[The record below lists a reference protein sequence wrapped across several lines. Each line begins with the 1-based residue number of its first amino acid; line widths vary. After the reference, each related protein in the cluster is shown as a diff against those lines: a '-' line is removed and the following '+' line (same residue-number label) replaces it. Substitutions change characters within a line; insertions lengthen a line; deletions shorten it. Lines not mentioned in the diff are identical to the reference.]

1 MATGRTLTNNCNI
14 QFTTETSLGVLP
26 GSPTWAGIEP
36 NANISK
42 WGADIKVT
50 PRDPISRLRQRRKG
64 EVTDLDS
71 DVELEADVTMDSIQD
86 LAQGLYMS
94 AWKGGLVWQGKD
106 GTAPTAIAATSITV
120 PNIGSAL
127 AQGTLVYLRGFTN
140 AANNGVKLVGA
151 GSTTTSIVITGGVV
165 ETPPANA
172 SVEVCGFQ
180 ATVAADIQ
188 LDASGNLIA
197 TALNFTTLPLN
208 VGQYISVGD
217 STNAAFMFASSVPAT
232 GANYGLARI
241 DQIAAGK
248 LTLSRRAGTGTWTV
262 DAAAGKTIRFMFG
275 RWIRNVASDH
285 ADALTP
291 SYQFEIVYKDL
302 GGPGVDYYEYPL
314 GNWVD
319 KLELNLPLTN
329 KATLKYGLMGTNTL
343 APTTSRATN
352 AAAGRTPT
360 RTAELATVGDIARLR
375 LINTDESGLSTD
387 FKSLKITINNNVTRE
402 KVLGTLGAKYM
413 AAGNFEV
420 DVDAECLFT
429 NFDVIVA
436 MLANRTVAIDYA
448 LKNGDGGFVMDL
460 PALMLGGN
468 KKTFPKN
475 ESVHLGWKGMSF
487 VDPTLGYSASLSI
500 FPYQP

>member
-14 QFTTETSLGVLP
+14 QFVAETSLGVLP
-26 GSPTWAGIEP
+26 GSPVWSGIEP

-42 WGADIKVT
+42 WGADIKIT

-86 LAQGLYMS
+86 LANGLYMS
-94 AWKGGLVWQGKD
+94 AWKGAAVWQGKD
-106 GTAPTAIAATSITV
+106 GTAPTAITATAITV
-120 PNIGSAL
+120 PTLGVTLPQNA
-127 AQGTLVYLRGFTN
+127 LVYLRGFLL
-140 AANNGVKLVGA
+140 AANQGIKVVGA
-151 GSTTTSIVITGGVV
+151 GSTATNIVITGGAV

-172 SVEVCGFQ
+172 SVEYCGFQ
-180 ATVAADIQ
+180 LTAADGQ
-188 LDASGNLIA
+188 LDASGNFTCA
-197 TALNFTTLPLN
+197 TLNLTTLPLN
-208 VGQYISVGD
+208 VGQYVCVGD
-217 STNAAFMFASSVPAT
+217 SSSATFYFASGVPAT
-232 GANYGLARI
+232 GANYGLSRV
-241 DQIAAGK
+241 DVIAAGK
-248 LTLSRRAGTGTWTV
+248 LTLSRRSGTGTWTV
-262 DAAAGKTIRFMFG
+262 DTGTGKTIRLLFG

-302 GGPGVDYYEYPL
+302 GGAGVDFYEYPL

-319 KLELNLPLTN
+319 KLEINIPLTN

-343 APTTSRATN
+343 APTASRATN

-360 RTAELATVGDIARLR
+360 RTAELATVGDVARLR
-375 LINTDESGLSTD
+375 LMNTDESGLTTD
-387 FKSLKITINNNVTRE
+387 FKSIKIALNNNVTRE
-402 KVLGTLGAKYM
+402 KVIGTLGAKYM

-436 MLANRTVAIDYA
+436 MLANRTAAIDYC
-448 LKNGDGGFVMDL
+448 LKNADGGFVMDL

-475 ESVHLGWKGMSF
+475 ESVRIGWKGMSF
-487 VDPTLGYSASLSI
+487 VDPVLGYSTSLSI
-500 FPYQP
+500 FPYLPI